1 MKNSAFRAS
10 GMPRVLLSF
19 SAILLALALIISVF
33 VFALDDDP
41 AEPLAVSEPQTPVE
55 NDTTDPASASLTAYQ
70 QPAETTASANVL
82 ILADGAEKTVETAQ
96 KTVAAVLK
104 EADITL
110 EELDEISPDG
120 ENPVYDG
127 MRITVTRVRNVQFET
142 EIEIE
147 CDTEKQYNDKLY
159 IGETK
164 TLVEG
169 RNGVKKMVF
178 EQTLR
183 DGVMVENRILASE
196 ILSEPVTR
204 VISVGTKPIPVTTVA
219 TTKKT
224 TVKTTQKTTQKTTK
238 KTTAKPTT
246 KPSTVVS
253 EPEAITVTAGGKT
266 YDVSR
271 LIKGESVAYYSNRT
285 NPSTATGNP
294 AIPGKTIA
302 VDPKVIPLGS
312 LVYIT
317 SVDGKSWSYG
327 PAYAHDVGG
336 GIKGNI
342 VDLFKASYSECV
354 AHGRRNCIIYI
365 LKP

>member
-1 MKNSAFRAS
+1 MKNSAFKAS

-41 AEPLAVSEPQTPVE
+41 AEPLAVSEPQIPVE
-55 NDTTDPASASLTAYQ
+55 NDVTDPASVNLTANQ

-82 ILADGAEKTVETAQ
+82 ILVDGAEKTIETAQ

-110 EELDEISPDG
+110 EELDEIAPDG

-238 KTTAKPTT
+238 KTTAKTT
-246 KPSTVVS
+246 TQPSTVVS

-266 YDVSR
+266 YEVSKM
-271 LIKGESVAYYSNRT
+271 INGESVAYYSNRT